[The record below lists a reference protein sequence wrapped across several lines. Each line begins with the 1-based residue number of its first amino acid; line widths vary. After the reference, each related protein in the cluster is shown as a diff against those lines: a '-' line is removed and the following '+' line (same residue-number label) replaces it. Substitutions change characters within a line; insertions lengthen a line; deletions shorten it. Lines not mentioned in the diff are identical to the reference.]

1 MGLISGA
8 TIISSISLFHI
19 TLAFF
24 FLTSPSSIADQS
36 LVFIIGEAMG
46 MARLSLPRLE
56 SLQIS
61 TANIFRQPYT
71 RAFADKSQPL
81 AFLAAALFV
90 AGITD
95 LVSVSLPDEISQYH
109 WGAQGSSPP
118 SRHLSYT
125 S

>member
-19 TLAFF
+19 TLGFF
-24 FLTSPSSIADQS
+24 FLTNPSSIADQT

-46 MARLSLPRLE
+46 MARFCWECSTRSLLTF
-56 SLQIS
+56 I
-61 TANIFRQPYT
+61 QPYT

-90 AGITD
+90 TGITD
-95 LVSVSLPDEISQYH
+95 LVSVSLPEEISQYH
-109 WGAQGSSPP
+109 WGSQGSFP
-118 SRHLSYT
+118 SLLYLSYVN
-125 S
+125 